1 MADSFQTSVS
11 GGAEHVR
18 DHFPEPFM
26 SRPIRRLALVTP
38 WAGGNLGNSA
48 ILSSVIHNLSR
59 RLSGIEF
66 VGVTLNCEQTLRR
79 LGIEFF
85 PLTASTLPYQT
96 RCEPG
101 DTAGTT
107 KRGRNPV

>member
-26 SRPIRRLALVTP
+26 SRPVRRLALVTP

-48 ILSSVIHNLSR
+48 ILSSVIYNLSR
-59 RLSGIEF
+59 RISGIQF
-66 VGVTLNCEQTLRR
+66 IGVTLNCEQTRR
-79 LGIEFF
+79 RFAIESF
-85 PLTASTLPYQT
+85 PLTASTRPYQT
-96 RCEPG
+96 RCEPVEA
-101 DTAGTT
+101 AGIA
-107 KRGRNPV
+107 KR